1 MTAYDEQIGYAI
13 RRINELLAEG
23 RRPGRQRQV
32 QDNARRLLALWN
44 ERERDLTSS
53 EKCGR
58 MDAQ

>member
-1 MTAYDEQIGYAI
+1 MTTNDEQIGAAI

-32 QDNARRLLALWN
+32 QDDARRLLALWD
-44 ERERDLTSS
+44 EREQDLTNSK
-53 EKCGR
+53 KCDR